1 MLHGQFVIMREISI
15 IFLVSHHDALFSI
28 LDTIIVC
35 VLIFVPYLWMISVF
49 QNFSVKSSWNPAPG
63 NPGNPG
69 KWRKSQKFRFF
80 LVVILNA
87 FASPQRARGG
97 RGQVRMIT
105 AESRAAP
112 QQATNR
118 YNDLYQT
125 PLNYRYRYDGQLWA
139 HSIVWGCGD
148 SGVTHGVGK
157 KNFGPFIQPRGSSA
171 MSAAGNASQVKS
183 STVVGLRTR
192 VAIIRTLIFSSVKLY
207 YCLYLPRLVDC
218 RSKRSS
224 IAFQSKLSKEI
235 WYFGGLWRRC
245 YCALLR
251 TTNFQTHSNLF
262 QQQASKRVFDR
273 SLKKR
278 LLYATCSKEMTLSSC
293 HVVTMA
299 FLRGW

>member
-28 LDTIIVC
+28 LDTIIVS
-35 VLIFVPYLWMISVF
+35 VLIFVPYLWISVF

-183 STVVGLRTR
+183 
-192 VAIIRTLIFSSVKLY
+192 
-207 YCLYLPRLVDC
+207 
-218 RSKRSS
+218 RSS
-224 IAFQSKLSKEI
+224 GA
-235 WYFGGLWRRC
+235 
-245 YCALLR
+245 
-251 TTNFQTHSNLF
+251 THSRSDHPDPNFFICQTLLLPLL
-262 QQQASKRVFDR
+262 ASACRL
-273 SLKKR
+273 SL
-278 LLYATCSKEMTLSSC
+278 E
-293 HVVTMA
+293 A
-299 FLRGW
+299 FINCVSIQII